1 MTVSERVL
9 EALQSRIGHR
19 FADIG
24 VLTQALTHSSAVGE
38 RSTAPQIGTY
48 ERLEFLGDRVL
59 ALVIADMLYFAFPL
73 SAEGDLA
80 RRLTALVRN
89 ETCAEVARVLD
100 LGAAVHLGGGEA
112 HSGGRTKATILGDVC
127 EALIGA
133 IYLDAGMEPA
143 RRFIETHWRAQ
154 MMSSTAPLRDAKT
167 TLQEWAQGRRLPTP
181 SYKIL
186 ERSGPEHAPR
196 FVVAANVE
204 GLAPDNGEGGT
215 RREAEQNAAAALLF
229 REGVWRGEGR

>member
-1 MTVSERVL
+1 MTAAERAL
-9 EALQSRIGHR
+9 ETLQTRIGHR
-19 FADIG
+19 FADTGI
-24 VLTQALTHSSAVGE
+24 LTQALTHSSAIGE
-38 RSTAPQIGTY
+38 RGTLHSGTY

-59 ALVIADMLYFAFPL
+59 ALVIADMLYTAFPQ

-89 ETCAEVARVLD
+89 ETCAEVARSLD
-100 LGAAVHLGGGEA
+100 LGPAIHLGGGEA

-127 EALIGA
+127 EAVIGA
-133 IYLDAGMEPA
+133 LYLDAGMDVA
-143 RRFIETHWRAQ
+143 RRFIETHWKDKMLSA
-154 MMSSTAPLRDAKT
+154 TAPLRDAKT

-181 SYKIL
+181 NYRIID
-186 ERSGPEHAPR
+186 RSGPEHAPR
-196 FVVAANVE
+196 FIVSAMVE
-204 GLAPDNGEGGT
+204 GLPPDSGEGGS